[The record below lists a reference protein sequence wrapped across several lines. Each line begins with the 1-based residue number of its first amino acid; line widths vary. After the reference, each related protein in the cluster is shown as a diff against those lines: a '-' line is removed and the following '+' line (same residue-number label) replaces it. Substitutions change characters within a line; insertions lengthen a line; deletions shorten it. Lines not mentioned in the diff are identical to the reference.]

1 MYRLLTAPS
10 AAPAAHLALAH
21 GWITRLQ
28 ILRESDSPAADF
40 PSLPPLQRPAQEAGE
55 GGESRPQAPTGAV
68 AGVDEC
74 GDVGV
79 SDTIASLASQAVVLK

>member
-1 MYRLLTAPS
+1 MVRRLLTAPS

-68 AGVDEC
+68 AGVDES
-74 GDVGV
+74 GGVGV
-79 SDTIASLASQAVVLK
+79 SDTPALLA